1 MFFDMLLLDCQ
12 ANIGREKNTD
22 TNLFRYLYWLPLR
35 MFYNIKFS
43 LKTNKIKNLK
53 EDYFVMNQ
61 ETEVI
66 EKQDVVIRFS
76 GDSGDGMQLTG
87 QQFSDTAALFGND
100 VSTFPDYP
108 AEIRAPQ
115 GTVGGVSG
123 FQVHI
128 GEEHITTP
136 GDFAD
141 VLVAMNPAALKA
153 NLRWAKKA
161 GTIILDT
168 DAFTDKHLERAGYT
182 SNPLT
187 DHSLDDYNVIA
198 VNITKLTIEALK
210 ETGLDQKS
218 VLRCKNMFALGM
230 TYWMFERSVEHTEA
244 FFDMKFAKKPSIA
257 SANKLVLR
265 AGYNYAANVHALA
278 VHFKVAPA
286 HIEKGKYRTITGN
299 KATAW
304 GLLAAAEKAGLPL
317 FCGSYPITPATD
329 ILQELA
335 LRRDLGAKTYQAEDE
350 IGGIC
355 TAIGASYAGN
365 FAVTTTS
372 GPGLA
377 LKSEACGLA
386 VMAELPL
393 VIVDVQ
399 RGGPSTG
406 LPTKTE
412 QSDLMQALYGRNGE
426 SPMPVIAA
434 STSGNCFDYAFIAGK
449 IALEHMTP
457 VILLTDGFLANGAQ
471 PWLIPSMAKLPEIK
485 IRRAKEGDNYQPY
498 ARDPETLART
508 WAVPGT
514 KGLEHRIGGLEK
526 MNITGTI
533 SYVPE
538 NHQVMTDLRQEK
550 VARIANYIP
559 QQEVFG
565 NPEGGEVLVVGW
577 GGTYG
582 HLFSAVKELRK
593 EGKDVSLA
601 HFNYI
606 NPLPKN
612 TQEVLAK
619 FKKILV
625 CELNLGQFAA
635 YLRSKY
641 PEFTYQ
647 QYNKVAGL
655 PFTVLEIKEEVNKL
669 MND

>member
-1 MFFDMLLLDCQ
+1 
-12 ANIGREKNTD
+12 
-22 TNLFRYLYWLPLR
+22 

-565 NPEGGEVLVVGW
+565 NPEGGEILVVGW

-612 TQEVLAK
+612 TREVLVK

-669 MND
+669 IND